1 MNQPSPPRSP
11 SGRKSYTP
19 NHPHSLDSRNGFPAR
34 VGTARVFWHA
44 AGARHSALALPGFSG
59 MRRFL
64 ASHFWHCQGF
74 LASRGSPPP
83 NSGTARDSW
92 HAAGARHSALA
103 LPGIPGTRRFLATQL
118 WHCQGFLASRGPSPP
133 SSGTA
138 RVSWHAAGSRIP
150 SPHPLTFSASSFLL
164 HIPVSDWHV
173 TDLAIASI
181 IVAMQDR
188 R

>member
-19 NHPHSLDSRNGFPAR
+19 NHPHSLNSRNGFPAR

-44 AGARHSALALPGFSG
+44 AGARHPALALPGIPG

-74 LASRGSPPP
+74 LARGGCSPLS
-83 NSGTARDSW
+83 SGTARDSW
-92 HAAGARHSALA
+92 HAAGSRQPFLA
-103 LPGIPGTRRFLATQL
+103 LPGFPGVPGALATQL
-118 WHCQGFLASRGPSPP
+118 WHCQPFLARGGFPP
-133 SSGTA
+133 ASSGTA

-150 SPHPLTFSASSFLL
+150 SLHPLTFRASSFLL
-164 HIPVSDWHV
+164 HIPISD
-173 TDLAIASI
+173 
-181 IVAMQDR
+181 
-188 R
+188 